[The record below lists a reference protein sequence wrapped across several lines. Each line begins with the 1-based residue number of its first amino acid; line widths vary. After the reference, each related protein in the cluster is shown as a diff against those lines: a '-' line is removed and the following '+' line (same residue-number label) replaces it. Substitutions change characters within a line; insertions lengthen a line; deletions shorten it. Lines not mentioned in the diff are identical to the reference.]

1 MNDLL
6 SMIHKCN
13 FIGAC
18 TSSISILFGIY
29 ILIKES
35 TFLDL
40 VVNILMLGM
49 VSTVAFGFGLSFL
62 AIGKVVVKNRNIV
75 IYILSAMIIAGSFVG
90 LVSISLST
98 TNEILPEL
106 VAVLGIYCA
115 TKVCS

>member
-1 MNDLL
+1 MNDPF

-18 TSSISILFGIY
+18 ASAISILYGIY

-49 VSTVAFGFGLSFL
+49 VFAIAFCFGLSFL
-62 AIGKVVVKNRNIV
+62 VIGKVLVKNTDVV
-75 IYILSAMIIAGSFVG
+75 IYLLSAMIIAGSFVG
-90 LVSISLST
+90 LVSMSLST

-106 VAVLGIYCA
+106 VAVLGVYCA